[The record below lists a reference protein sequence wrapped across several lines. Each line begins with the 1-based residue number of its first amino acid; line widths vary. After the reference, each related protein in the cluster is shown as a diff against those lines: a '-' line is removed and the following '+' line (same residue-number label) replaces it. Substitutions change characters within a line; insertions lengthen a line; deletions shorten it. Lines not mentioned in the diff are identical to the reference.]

1 MLNER
6 LRTYFDK
13 ASINTDSKSSRK
25 NLSGKLRRSYIIRR
39 ITELKQKGLS
49 DEKIKKTLAFEL
61 RYTDTYYLDVFLL
74 MLINEQGDI
83 TFLIRK
89 GI

>member
-49 DEKIKKTLAFEL
+49 DEKIKKHLPLNYAIPIHII
-61 RYTDTYYLDVFLL
+61 L
-74 MLINEQGDI
+74 M
-83 TFLIRK
+83 FFY
-89 GI
+89 